1 MLGAFNLRPKTVHYV
16 DFQLENMIK
25 SADSFSTPT
34 IGHSEFFG
42 QLQREDSCRKAVTI
56 NSIHKSFS
64 QIQHVFNHN

>member
-42 QLQREDSCRKAVTI
+42 QLQRE
-56 NSIHKSFS
+56 
-64 QIQHVFNHN
+64 